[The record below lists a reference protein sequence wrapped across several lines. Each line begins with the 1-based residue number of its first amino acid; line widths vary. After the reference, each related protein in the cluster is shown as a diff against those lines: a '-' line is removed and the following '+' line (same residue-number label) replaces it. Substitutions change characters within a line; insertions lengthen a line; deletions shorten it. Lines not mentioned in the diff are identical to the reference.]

1 MAKVFIEE
9 TTLTAI
15 GDAIREKTGGTNL
28 IAPGAMPAEIKG
40 IVSGGGSG
48 EGDCNGLHIPE
59 EALVIS
65 GVCDFR
71 FSQNGWNW
79 FIEEYSDKITTKDI
93 STASNMF
100 QYSDKLSSI
109 PLELNFTNFF
119 SGNILSNMF
128 MGCTN
133 LVTLPIL
140 NNPQPGRIDGMFYN
154 CHSLKSIPDGWT
166 DGWDWSNIEGQT
178 SGYAGQMNS
187 MFYMCVN
194 LRSVPAWFFLHH
206 NPNVNYS
213 YCSIY
218 SAFQGCLTL
227 ERVQGI
233 RLPANVTWTSNVF
246 RDTFK
251 DCARLKSVTF
261 ALQEDGTPYVH
272 NISNQT
278 IDLTTVG
285 YLATGTPTTYW
296 NIYVKDITEADKIDS
311 WQKWETYFGDTG
323 HPSSLGTGNGYATDV
338 KWCTF
343 GRTAAKRLFATLPD
357 VTGGSGNTIKLNGRA
372 LLGNNQMP
380 YEAINDL
387 TEEEIAVA
395 TARGWTVTRT

>member
-15 GDAIREKTGGTNL
+15 GDAIREKTGGTGL
-28 IAPGAMPAEIKG
+28 IAPGAMPNEIKG
-40 IVSGGGSG
+40 IVSGGSG
-48 EGDCNGLHIPE
+48 GGGQCNGLHIPE

-65 GVCDFR
+65 RDCSYR
-71 FSQNGWNW
+71 FAHNGWNW
-79 FIEEYSDKITTKDI
+79 FIELYSDKITTKDI
-93 STASNMF
+93 LQAQNMF

-109 PLELNFTNFF
+109 PLELNFTDIF
-119 SGNILSNMF
+119 SGNILSSMF
-128 MGCTN
+128 TNCTA

-140 NNPQPGRIDGMFYN
+140 NNTKPGKMNEMFYN
-154 CHSLKSIPDGWT
+154 CYSLKSVPDDWT
-166 DGWDWSNIEGQT
+166 DSWDWSYIEGQT
-178 SGYAGQMNS
+178 NGYDGYMNS
-187 MFYMCVN
+187 IFYQCVN
-194 LRSVPAWFFLHH
+194 LRRVPAWFFLHN
-206 NPNVNYS
+206 NPNVNQY

-218 SAFQGCLTL
+218 NAFNMCLTL
-227 ERVQGI
+227 ERVEGI
-233 RLPANVTWTSNVF
+233 RLPANATWTSNAF
-246 RDTFK
+246 NNTFNN
-251 DCARLKSVTF
+251 CARLKSVTF
-261 ALQEDGTPYVH
+261 ALQEDGSPYVH
-272 NISNQT
+272 NIKNQT

-285 YLATGTPTTYW
+285 YLQTGTPTTYW
-296 NIYVKDITEADKIDS
+296 NLYVKDITEADKIDS

-323 HPSSLGTGNGYATDV
+323 HPSSLGTGNGYAVDV

>member
-1 MAKVFIEE
+1 MGKVFIEE

-28 IAPGAMPAEIKG
+28 ITPGAMPAEIKG

-48 EGDCNGLHIPE
+48 DCNGMHVPE

-65 GVCDFR
+65 GDCSYR
-71 FSQNGWNW
+71 FSNNGWNW
-79 FIEEYSDKITTKDI
+79 FIELYSDKTTTKDI
-93 STASNMF
+93 LQAQSMF

-109 PLELNFTNFF
+109 PLELNFTDIF
-119 SGNILSNMF
+119 SGNTLSSMF
-128 MGCTN
+128 TNCTA

-140 NNPQPGRIDGMFYN
+140 NNTKPGKMNGMFYN
-154 CHSLKSIPDGWT
+154 CHSLKSVPDDWT
-166 DGWDWSNIEGQT
+166 DSWDWSYIEGQT
-178 SGYAGQMNS
+178 SEYAGHMQD
-187 MFYMCVN
+187 MFFQCVN

-206 NPNVNYS
+206 NPNVNNA

-218 SAFQGCLTL
+218 NAFNMCLTL
-227 ERVQGI
+227 ERVEGI
-233 RLPANVTWTSNVF
+233 RLPANATWTYNAF
-246 RDTFK
+246 NQTFK
-251 DCARLKSVTF
+251 YCARLKSITF
-261 ALQEDGTPYVH
+261 ALQENGSPYVH

-285 YLATGTPTTYW
+285 YLETGTPALYFSL
-296 NIYVKDITEADKIDS
+296 YVKDITEADKIDS
-311 WQKWETYFGDTG
+311 WQKWDTYFGDTG
-323 HPSSLGTGNGYATDV
+323 HPSSLGTGNGYAADV

-387 TEEEIAVA
+387 TAEEIAVA
-395 TARGWTVTRT
+395 TARGWTVSKV